1 MTGFT
6 RTQYIRVWASPTLN
20 FSLFIIHSS
29 LEMRL
34 IMKKRLRKSPNIYLA
49 LFACLIAIGAGAA
62 ATLRDNL
69 SVTDKNEE
77 FTRMTVEWEPE
88 ETSIPLTFDANIGV
102 SGIADERDFIPETTE
117 PVKENKPFSGSFA
130 MPMGTDIIKDY
141 SGGEMVYSKTMGD
154 WRVHN
159 GVDFSG
165 SVGNEVVAV
174 ADGKIIKVTDD
185 GFWGTV
191 VEIDHGNG
199 MVARYCG
206 IKKGSC
212 LSEGT
217 EVKMREKI
225 GSLGHIPVEI
235 GEEDHLHLEIMID
248 GEYVDPLKALNKV
261 KDEI

>member
-1 MTGFT
+1 
-6 RTQYIRVWASPTLN
+6 
-20 FSLFIIHSS
+20 
-29 LEMRL
+29 
-34 IMKKRLRKSPNIYLA
+34 MKRKIRKSPNIYLA
-49 LFACLIAIGAGAA
+49 LFACLVAIGAGAA
-62 ATLRDNL
+62 ATVREN
-69 SVTDKNEE
+69 SPVTDENDD
-77 FTRMTVEWEPE
+77 FTRMSVEWEIE

-102 SGIADERDFIPETTE
+102 SGIADERVFIPETTVPIE
-117 PVKENKPFSGSFA
+117 ENKPFSGGFA

-141 SGGEMVYSKTMGD
+141 SGGEMVFSKTMGD

-165 SVGNEVVAV
+165 SAGNEVVAV
-174 ADGKIIKVTDD
+174 ADGKITKVTDD

-206 IKKGSC
+206 IKKESC
-212 LSEGT
+212 LAEGS

-235 GEEDHLHLEIMID
+235 GDEDHLHLEILID

-261 KDEI
+261 RDEI

>member
-1 MTGFT
+1 
-6 RTQYIRVWASPTLN
+6 
-20 FSLFIIHSS
+20 
-29 LEMRL
+29 
-34 IMKKRLRKSPNIYLA
+34 MKRRIRKSPNIYLA

-62 ATLRDNL
+62 TTIRNNSPVL
-69 SVTDKNEE
+69 SDDED
-77 FTRMTVEWEPE
+77 FTRMTVEWKTE
-88 ETSIPLTFDANIGV
+88 ETSIPLTFDVNIGV
-102 SGIADERDFIPETTE
+102 SGIADERVFIPETTE
-117 PVKENKPFSGSFA
+117 KIKENKPFSGVFA

-165 SVGNEVVAV
+165 SAGNEVVAV
-174 ADGKIIKVTDD
+174 ADGKITKVYDD
-185 GFWGTV
+185 SFWGTV

-199 MVARYCG
+199 MTARYCG

-212 LSEGT
+212 PAEGSKV
-217 EVKMREKI
+217 EMREKI

-235 GEEDHLHLEIMID
+235 GEEDHLHLEILID

-261 KDEI
+261 RDNL